1 MKPDDTTRRIES
13 AEDRDEN
20 IHIEHEVE
28 NEAAEVHE
36 PQPTGWAA
44 QLRQIMQRSTQGE
57 AKTNVKRQQLKEDR
71 TKSFLLLAGLTVV
84 LSLAFFAMFS
94 TPNSRRDTGRAD
106 HPNLG
111 RGRGAENPDAS
122 HSVTPLLSADT
133 RHPDDNAGSLSPEDI
148 HNTAKQRML
157 SQASPSFGTAPE
169 PPPEVPRPEPKDYA
183 LNRIQ
188 FPSETPDQTPPP
200 PPTPNTE
207 KLTKASLVFVSATS
221 GMRGSAPAVSNVQ
234 PTAVERS
241 WEFTV
246 LPAGTRLMARLQT
259 PVSSAVKAPVV
270 AAIEYNYER
279 DGEIV
284 IPAGSKAFGELGQF
298 NEQGYV
304 GIQFHSIQ
312 LPDETTQ
319 KIEGHAVGLQYQPL
333 RGEVTG
339 RNTGKRFLVRSLTGV
354 GTILAAT
361 VGVQTGTGIT
371 DTFSN
376 NVLLRE
382 QVANNVANAGQ
393 QQLNELAYRQNI
405 VVTVPGNTRFFIV
418 LAKPASGG
426 SAGAAPSGPVPASNP
441 GGIPNYAAA
450 STPSAQELR
459 ELLELK
465 QELTQMY
472 QQQQQKAQI
481 AQTQPDQQ

>member
-1 MKPDDTTRRIES
+1 MKPDDATRRIEGT
-13 AEDRDEN
+13 EERDDN
-20 IHIEHEVE
+20 IHNEREVE
-28 NEAAEVHE
+28 PDAAEVHE

-71 TKSFLLLAGLTVV
+71 TRSFLLLAGLTVV

-94 TPNSRRDTGRAD
+94 TPNSRKDIGRAD

-169 PPPEVPRPEPKDYA
+169 PPPEAPRPEPRDYA

-188 FPSETPDQTPPP
+188 FPSDTPEQTPPP
-200 PPTPNTE
+200 PPTPNIE
-207 KLTKASLVFVSATS
+207 KLTKASLVFVSATPRT
-221 GMRGSAPAVSNVQ
+221 RGSAPAVSNAQ
-234 PTAVERS
+234 PGVVERN
-241 WEFTV
+241 WELTV
-246 LPAGTRLMARLQT
+246 LPAGTRLVARLQT
-259 PVSSAVKAPVV
+259 PVSSAIKVLVV

-284 IPAGSKAFGELGQF
+284 IPAGSKAFGELSQF

-319 KIEGHAVGLQYQPL
+319 KIEGHAIGLQYQPL

-361 VGVQTGTGIT
+361 IGVQTGTGIT
-371 DTFSN
+371 NGISN

-426 SAGAAPSGPVPASNP
+426 SAGTSGPVPASNP
-441 GGIPNYAAA
+441 GAIPSYAAA

-472 QQQQQKAQI
+472 QQQQKTQI
-481 AQTQPDQQ
+481 AQTQPDQE